1 MNFIGQTEPYEMGGV
16 VRIWI
21 VVGILEIE
29 TIEME
34 AVTRGSDVVWAAKKH
49 KTTSYISL
57 GPTTV
62 YP

>member
-1 MNFIGQTEPYEMGGV
+1 MGGV

-21 VVGILEIE
+21 VVGIREIE